1 VIRLSW
7 SQLVP
12 ANRAQRARNGSTA
25 IAPSLLSADFSRL
38 GEEIRAVDAAGA
50 DFLHLDV
57 MDGHFVPNL
66 TFGPALIKAVRKL
79 TDMPFDTHLMIENPD
94 KYIPQ
99 FIKAGSDII
108 TIHVETSTDVRRDL
122 RMIRESGKHPGITL
136 NPDTPFETVADYFDD
151 IDLLLVMSVF
161 PGFSGQLF
169 MPEVLTKV
177 EEARKT
183 RDANRLNFAIEIDGG
198 IDEDTSKRACAAGV
212 DIMVSG
218 STVFGSGDYAGMIK
232 KLRAD

>member
-1 VIRLSW
+1 LSW

-12 ANRAQRARNGSTA
+12 ANRAQRAKNESTA

-38 GEEIRAVDAAGA
+38 GEEIRAVEAAGA
-50 DFLHLDV
+50 DFLHLDI

-66 TFGPALIKAVRKL
+66 TFGPALIKAVRKF

-161 PGFSGQLF
+161 PGFSGQSF

-177 EEARKT
+177 EEAKKT
-183 RDANRLNFAIEIDGG
+183 RDANGLDFAIEIDGG
-198 IDEDTSKRACAAGV
+198 IDEDTSKRARAAGV

-218 STVFGSGDYAGMIK
+218 STVFGSGDYAGIIE